1 MMCIFKPFHLEQ
13 VSRRHQSWTFLE
25 SKLMRTRWVT
35 QCPGPREAWRQ
46 DPLEGQKPLLGELT
60 LPEDEGPHVRDLGGP
75 PALPPASLGKLRGK
89 QGGISVPS
97 AGKASSSIRPWEQA
111 SREASVTPGHGAWP
125 FTCAHCLCVRTASAC
140 ASALTWRCMC
150 INDPATAPDR
160 PRGPHALGC
169 CLCRK
174 AFTQRPSWSSTC
186 ACTGARGPW
195 SASHPC
201 GRPSVSARTWRGTA
215 DHTLGRGGRTL
226 TALLGVKVTVTVRG
240 AATY

>member
-1 MMCIFKPFHLEQ
+1 MKGPTLGTWEDLQPSRQQAWESSVGSKVASACHPRERLPVAFDPG
-13 VSRRHQSWTFLE
+13 SRR
-25 SKLMRTRWVT
+25 
-35 QCPGPREAWRQ
+35 
-46 DPLEGQKPLLGELT
+46 
-60 LPEDEGPHVRDLGGP
+60 
-75 PALPPASLGKLRGK
+75 
-89 QGGISVPS
+89 
-97 AGKASSSIRPWEQA
+97 AGKPPLPLGMGRGP
-111 SREASVTPGHGAWP
+111 SRA
-125 FTCAHCLCVRTASAC
+125 RTASAC